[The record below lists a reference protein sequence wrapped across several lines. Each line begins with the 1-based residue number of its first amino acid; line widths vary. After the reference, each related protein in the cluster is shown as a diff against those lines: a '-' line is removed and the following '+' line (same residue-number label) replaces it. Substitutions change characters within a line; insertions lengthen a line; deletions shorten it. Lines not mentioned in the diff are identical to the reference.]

1 MIAQPEA
8 EDKSGPK
15 LGDVSDFVSGQRKG
29 GQDCDSG
36 EDYRAAGRTAL
47 AEILERQMAL
57 RMDRHPDYIG
67 DSILFR
73 FIIRDADRR

>member
-1 MIAQPEA
+1 MMAQPEA

-29 GQDCDSG
+29 GQDCDWG
-36 EDYRAAGRTAL
+36 EDYRAAGRAAL
-47 AEILERQMAL
+47 VQILERQMAL
-57 RMDRHPDYIG
+57 RVDRHLEYSG
-67 DSILFR
+67 DNILFL